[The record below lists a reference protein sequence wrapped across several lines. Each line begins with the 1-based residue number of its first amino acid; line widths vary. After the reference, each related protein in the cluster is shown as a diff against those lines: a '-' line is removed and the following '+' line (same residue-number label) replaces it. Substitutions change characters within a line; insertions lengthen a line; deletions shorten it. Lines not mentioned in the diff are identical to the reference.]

1 MKRPEYYLTIL
12 VIIVS
17 TFIWAQ
23 NDLNPNPLKKL
34 ISEKEN
40 LSKSHTI
47 LPVFPNKKNFFQ
59 ATINQ
64 HIDFNTN
71 LPNLENWNGLYIP
84 RGRGT
89 KTSVLFQ
96 YRGKNLMLSAE
107 PQLNTRKEYAVSLPE
122 KTGQFAVLNDV
133 PFNPNSDYGIVQIK
147 NAGAVIGYKGLG
159 VGYGNWNQW
168 WGPGIHNSLVL
179 SNNSEGFPHLF
190 IGTMEDMTLAK
201 NFKGF
206 FKAIVGNMGRF
217 QRDYFLSAYIASLS
231 YKSITMGTSKHILS
245 GALEDISWS
254 FKDAA
259 LVLLNKKNM
268 PYWDRTRHYFVS
280 VNFPGSDL
288 TVFMEWVFP
297 QRAFNGEDSQIYWDH
312 AMASNMGLRK
322 YGAFGNDDFMF
333 GFEYTRLV
341 QGIYYNTLP
350 TPNWYGN
357 IKYNYSSYRG
367 RRWTAHSGSDSDDFL
382 LFFGWMKD
390 TYAIISGFNY
400 ERHGVTF
407 HFPPEVK
414 FELRLALSYKIR
426 DFWFYINYEKE
437 YFEHYG
443 FVDVNQNVWLETFEP
458 GSIQRTSTFLFG
470 FERTL
475 SF

>member
-190 IGTMEDMTLAK
+190 I
-201 NFKGF
+201 
-206 FKAIVGNMGRF
+206 
-217 QRDYFLSAYIASLS
+217 
-231 YKSITMGTSKHILS
+231 
-245 GALEDISWS
+245 
-254 FKDAA
+254 
-259 LVLLNKKNM
+259 
-268 PYWDRTRHYFVS
+268 
-280 VNFPGSDL
+280 
-288 TVFMEWVFP
+288 
-297 QRAFNGEDSQIYWDH
+297 
-312 AMASNMGLRK
+312 
-322 YGAFGNDDFMF
+322 
-333 GFEYTRLV
+333 
-341 QGIYYNTLP
+341 
-350 TPNWYGN
+350 
-357 IKYNYSSYRG
+357 
-367 RRWTAHSGSDSDDFL
+367 
-382 LFFGWMKD
+382 
-390 TYAIISGFNY
+390 
-400 ERHGVTF
+400 
-407 HFPPEVK
+407 
-414 FELRLALSYKIR
+414 
-426 DFWFYINYEKE
+426 
-437 YFEHYG
+437 
-443 FVDVNQNVWLETFEP
+443 
-458 GSIQRTSTFLFG
+458 
-470 FERTL
+470 
-475 SF
+475 